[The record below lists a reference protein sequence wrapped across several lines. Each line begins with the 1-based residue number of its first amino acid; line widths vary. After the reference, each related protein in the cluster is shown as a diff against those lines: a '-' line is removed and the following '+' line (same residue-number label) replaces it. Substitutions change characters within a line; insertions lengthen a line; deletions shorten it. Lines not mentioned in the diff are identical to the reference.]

1 MAHQLACLSLSE
13 SENYLSRRFS
23 NNIMDE
29 IKQKMYRIEYNRP
42 ACIGAA
48 ACVAVQPERWVIK
61 DEIHDN
67 RADLVGGKE
76 DPQRPG
82 IWVIECTSEELEA
95 YTSSATMCPVQV
107 IKIFNVETGEQLTW

>member
-1 MAHQLACLSLSE
+1 MDKSL
-13 SENYLSRRFS
+13 
-23 NNIMDE
+23 
-29 IKQKMYRIEYNRP
+29 KKYRVEYNRP

-67 RADLVGGKE
+67 RADLIGGVE
-76 DPQRPG
+76 DPERPG
-82 IWVIECTSEELEA
+82 IWITEFSEEELEA

-107 IKIFNVETGEQLTW
+107 IKIFEIATGKQLTW